1 MSESVR
7 LSRRLVELGRAA
19 RAESKVKIRQPLS
32 RALVAAP
39 GWQSMNPEIQE
50 HISDELNVSK
60 IEDISVA
67 GADLVN
73 ISVKANFKSLGAKYG
88 ADVQSI
94 AKAIAALDHADLVKK
109 LREKNEISVE
119 FNGSLAQITLEDLVI
134 TETPKEGWAVASHSG
149 ESLALDLN
157 LTPELIEA
165 GLVREVIRAIQEER
179 KKSNFD
185 VSDRIKVQ
193 FGASSQVLSAI
204 SNNLDLISG
213 EVLASSMEKID
224 QLNPENELN
233 LFLKLSKA

>member
-1 MSESVR
+1 M
-7 LSRRLVELGRAA
+7 RR
-19 RAESKVKIRQPLS
+19 
-32 RALVAAP
+32 
-39 GWQSMNPEIQE
+39 
-50 HISDELNVSK
+50 
-60 IEDISVA
+60 
-67 GADLVN
+67 
-73 ISVKANFKSLGAKYG
+73 Y
-88 ADVQSI
+88 
-94 AKAIAALDHADLVKK
+94 
-109 LREKNEISVE
+109 
-119 FNGSLAQITLEDLVI
+119 TVI
-134 TETPKEGWAVASHSG
+134 
-149 ESLALDLN
+149 LALDLN